1 MKFNEYLEFM
11 QDTFGVNILESNKEF
26 TLFFFEEEEELV
38 EPTRQSDIQNT
49 VEQKA
54 AY

>member
-11 QDTFGVNILESNKEF
+11 QDTFGVNILELNKEF
-26 TLFFFEEEEELV
+26 TLFFFEEEELV
-38 EPTRQSDIQNT
+38 EPTRQSDIQFS

>member
-1 MKFNEYLEFM
+1 MKYNEYLEFM
-11 QDTFGVNILESNKEF
+11 KDNFGVNLLELNKEF
-26 TLFFFEEEEELV
+26 TFFFFEEEELV

-54 AY
+54 TY